1 MNEAEATWSTRKFT
15 VFTPF
20 VMQRISVAIQ
30 ITAASEIRQALG
42 HEPGV
47 VGGVSAWVEVTRTDG
62 SRRG

>member
-1 MNEAEATWSTRKFT
+1 
-15 VFTPF
+15 
-20 VMQRISVAIQ
+20 MQRISVAIQ

-62 SRRG
+62 SGAG